1 MPQTNKEIRVT
12 VPGDIDVE
20 DVLATSLIKTLQD
33 AVDKY
38 GPATKVVRDWPMY
51 HDNSVLTFSIVR
63 LETDKE
69 RLDRI
74 AHEARQIQAQEDR
87 ERKEFLRLSEKF
99 KTQEF
104 P

>member
-38 GPATKVVRDWPMY
+38 GPATK
-51 HDNSVLTFSIVR
+51 VR